1 MATDT
6 WNPAQYGKFNS
17 ERSQPFYDLLGLLK
31 PVTARP
37 GRAVD
42 LGCGTGT
49 LTRVLHER
57 IGVSAT
63 MGLDSSDAMLR
74 EAASVG
80 GEGLRFVRGDISE
93 FLDAS
98 GFDVV
103 FSNAALQWVP
113 DHEPLFAQLAAM
125 VRPGGQLAVQMP
137 ANDDHPSHTT
147 AHRIAAEP
155 PFAAALAGYIR
166 ASWVRSPEWY
176 AQRLFDLGFTE
187 QSVRLQV
194 YPHVLG
200 TSRDVVEWVKGSLLT
215 DYQRRLSPEMFADY
229 LAAYSEELVT
239 LLGDAEPFFYPFKR
253 VLIWGQ
259 KAGN

>member
-1 MATDT
+1 MTADR
-6 WNPAQYGKFNS
+6 WNPAQYGKFNA

-42 LGCGTGT
+42 LGCGTGA

-57 IGVSAT
+57 TGVSST
-63 MGLDSSDAMLR
+63 LGMDSSEAMLAAA
-74 EAASVG
+74 EANRG
-80 GEGLRFVRGDISE
+80 GGLEFAHGDISE
-93 FLDAS
+93 FRDPA

-113 DHEPLFAQLAAM
+113 DHETLFGQIADM
-125 VRPGGQLAVQMP
+125 VRPGGQIAVQMP

-147 AHRIAAEP
+147 AHHIAAEA
-155 PFAAALAGYIR
+155 PFAAALGGYIR
-166 ASWVRSPEWY
+166 ASWVRPPEWY
-176 AQRLFDLGFTE
+176 SQRLFDLGFTE

-200 TSRDVVEWVKGSLLT
+200 EARDVVEWVKGSLLT
-215 DYQRRLSPEMFADY
+215 DYERRLTPDVFGEY
-229 LAAYSEELVT
+229 LERYTREVVEQ
-239 LLGDAEPFFYPFKR
+239 LGDARPFFYPFKR
-253 VLIWGQ
+253 VLIWG
-259 KAGN
+259 KKPGE